1 MESINP
7 MRAEFLS
14 VEYPVEKFTPTLPD
28 MWSWNYIGLY
38 AQYAAVGLLYG
49 STIYTTNTF
58 CPYVFK
64 GEPNVCSNAS
74 NIAFFAWNFKIVYA
88 IGTDVYRPF
97 GMRRKPYMIVGRFFV
112 LLLLFVL
119 AVDDHNI
126 SASSWLT
133 VFMLIQCFLMLSDV
147 PADGYS
153 VELGQIESL
162 EKRGNILATGQ
173 QIRFAFCLVATFIQT
188 FFLNGT
194 STNAPDCEI
203 SFENCWV

>member
-1 MESINP
+1 MAESINP
-7 MRAEFLS
+7 LQVEFLS

-64 GEPNVCSNAS
+64 GDPNVCSNAS

-97 GMRRKPYMIVGRFFV
+97 GMRRKPYMIVGWFFV

-119 AVDDHNI
+119 AVDAHNM
-126 SASSWLT
+126 SSSSWLT
-133 VFMLIQCFLMLSDV
+133 VLMLIQCFLMLSDV

-153 VELGQIESL
+153 GQSLGS
-162 EKRGNILATGQ
+162 
-173 QIRFAFCLVATFIQT
+173 FVY
-188 FFLNGT
+188 
-194 STNAPDCEI
+194 STNQLSYKSLQWNSGRSSPWKKEEI
-203 SFENCWV
+203 FSLQDNKSDLLSV